1 MRFGPVILPHYYWP
15 EAGRLWRQAE
25 DLGFDHAWTY
35 DHLSWRGLAGER
47 WHATV
52 PTLTAAAMVTAEEAE
67 DIGKVPMFLAMDNL
81 EGFEEGDELELV
93 ILGHYVSYR
102 CVGNCAK
109 FDWIPLA

>member
-1 MRFGPVILPHYYWP
+1 MAPMKIRNDIITRIEFVGGPEDGRIL
-15 EAGRLWRQAE
+15 E
-25 DLGFDHAWTY
+25 
-35 DHLSWRGLAGER
+35 LSEC
-47 WHATV
+47 
-52 PTLTAAAMVTAEEAE
+52 PAMLTAEEAE